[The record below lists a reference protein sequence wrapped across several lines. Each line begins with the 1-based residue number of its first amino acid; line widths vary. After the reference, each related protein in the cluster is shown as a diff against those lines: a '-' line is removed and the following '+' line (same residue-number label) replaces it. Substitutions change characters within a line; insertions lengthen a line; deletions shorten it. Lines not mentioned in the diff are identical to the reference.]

1 MGLFDFLRFA
11 PKGRIGD
18 IEIAATLEEIY
29 TDTLQVTEH
38 PVEVGAAI
46 TDHAYMRP
54 KEVVIKC
61 GWTNSTLD
69 ELLSAVGELFGD
81 ESSVSDYVTSVYE
94 NLRVLQSSREPFDIV
109 TTKRQYSNMVMVSL
123 QVTTDQ
129 QTSNVLMVTATCR
142 QIFIVETQATTI
154 PPQEAQADPAS
165 TAATQNAGVKQTQPA
180 APMMG
185 GAVAPGAM

>member
-1 MGLFDFLRFA
+1 MGLFDFLSFA
-11 PKGRIGD
+11 PRGNIGG

-29 TDTLQVTEH
+29 SDAIQITEH

-46 TDHAYMRP
+46 TDHAYKRP
-54 KEVVIKC
+54 SEVVIKC
-61 GWTNSTLD
+61 GWSNSTLD
-69 ELLSAVGELFGD
+69 DLLSAISSLFSGEM
-81 ESSVSDYVTSVYE
+81 SASDYVASVYE
-94 NLRVLQSSREPFDIV
+94 QLLALQESREPFDIT
-109 TTKRQYSNMVMVSL
+109 TTKRQYSNMLIVSL
-123 QVTTDQ
+123 LVTTDQ

-154 PPQEAQADPAS
+154 PPQDAQADPAS

-185 GAVAPGAM
+185 GAVPPGNM